1 MYLNNIYLFGQV
13 RHESV
18 WLCRINYS
26 CVDDVSEL
34 CMAAEQDRD
43 LKGDGRGLPTPETQ
57 ATKSESGDGSV
68 PRQQSRKK
76 SHKFEAITARATGD
90 LAPTKQQFL

>member
-43 LKGDGRGLPTPETQ
+43 LKGDGRGLPTP
-57 ATKSESGDGSV
+57 V
-68 PRQQSRKK
+68 
-76 SHKFEAITARATGD
+76 EAIEHRRQRICYAAATTM
-90 LAPTKQQFL
+90 AVA